1 MPDLEKDMEMDVQK
15 ESTESSSEHHSHH
28 HSHHSHHRHHSH
40 HHHHH
45 HHSHSHRSKP
55 KQERKRRA
63 FKQFLRKNRK
73 KIALICIA
81 VLFCV
86 CSIVA
91 GLFMDNLIHRND
103 DSQTNGIAFTEGQLS
118 VSVSVFDQPVEVTN
132 TATRALLASP
142 AGNVSDLYKQYRGF
156 EMRLDRGLPM
166 TLSYS
171 VNAAPKGYVVAKAVF
186 SVADNQQLTDPMRL
200 APAAG
205 KESVECVNLK
215 TGTTY
220 YYRLD
225 LTFTNGVQSAVLGS
239 FKTKAGPRMITVD
252 GGYNMRDVGGWKTAD
267 GRQIKQGLLYR
278 GCELDGATK
287 PQYLLTEVGKNT
299 MLTQLRIKTELDMR
313 SKTDTTKDALGATVK
328 HVYYDAPMYTTT
340 FVEGHNEN
348 IRRLFADLAN
358 PAIYPAYIHCAYGQ
372 DRTGTMIYLLGA
384 LLGMNETDMLTD
396 YNLSGLYHGVVS
408 TDEMNAFVRRVNEL
422 PGDTLAQKVEGY
434 LKSVG
439 VTDGEIQS
447 IRSIFLEDVQ

>member
-15 ESTESSSEHHSHH
+15 ENEASSSEHHHHHSHH
-28 HSHHSHHRHHSH
+28 HSHHSYHG

-45 HHSHSHRSKP
+45 HHSHSRRSKP

-73 KIALICIA
+73 KIALICVA
-81 VLFCV
+81 LLFCV
-86 CSIVA
+86 CSVVA
-91 GLFMDNLIHRND
+91 GVLMDSLVNRND
-103 DSQTNGIAFTEGQLS
+103 VSENTGIAYTEGQLS
-118 VSVSVFDQPVEVTN
+118 VSVSVFDGPVEVTN
-132 TATRALLASP
+132 TAARALLAAPTSR
-142 AGNVSDLYKQYRGF
+142 VSDLYKQYRGF
-156 EMRLDRGLPM
+156 EVRLDRGLPV

-171 VNAAPKGYVVAKAVF
+171 ISAAPQGYEVASAVF
-186 SVADNQQLTDPMRL
+186 SVADNEQMTSPLRL
-200 APAAG
+200 APVAG
-205 KESVECVNLK
+205 KEAVECTNLK

-225 LTFTNGVQSAVLGS
+225 LTFTNGVQSAVLGR
-239 FKTKAGPRMITVD
+239 FTTMEGPRMLTVD
-252 GGYNMRDVGGWKTAD
+252 GGCNMRDVGGWKTAD
-267 GRQIKQGLLYR
+267 GKRVKQGLLYR

-287 PQYLLTEVGKNT
+287 PQYLLTEAGKNT
-299 MLTQLRIKTELDMR
+299 MLTQLQIKTELDMR
-313 SKTDTTKDALGATVK
+313 SKTDTTTDALGAGVK
-328 HVYYDAPMYTTT
+328 HTYYDAPMYTTT

-348 IRRLFADLAN
+348 VRRLFSDLAD
-358 PAIYPAYIHCAYGQ
+358 PACYPAYIHCAYGQ

-384 LLGMNETDMLTD
+384 LLGMNETDLMTD

-408 TDEMNAFVRRVNEL
+408 TDEMNAFVRRVQEL

-434 LKSVG
+434 LKSIG

-447 IRSIFLEDVQ
+447 IRSIFLEDAQ